1 MSLRDIKLV
10 NFSETSSSVS
20 FTISS
25 VLNPVIGRDNLIQRI
40 VKKILTAKGSNLY
53 DSTNGSSFAN
63 LFQVTS
69 TTRIKEIENIFPI
82 YLETMVEQLRD
93 EQESEILEGITIPD
107 GEYLENIIMESVAYD
122 DTFGGWLV
130 SLRVFTLNNSSFSLS
145 IP

>member
-40 VKKILTAKGSNLY
+40 VKKILTAKGSNVY
-53 DSTNGSSFAN
+53 DSTIGSSFAN